1 VFHGADSDR
10 VFVRRKL
17 LPNDRDTVYY
27 VTLASSGRW
36 RVGGTWMP
44 ALSGKS
50 ALVTGASRGIGAAIA
65 KRLAKEGAD
74 VAVTYSSSP
83 ERAQQVVEDIVREGG
98 KALAIKA
105 DAADQAA
112 VRGAVQQSAKEFG
125 KIDILVN
132 NAGVLALGP
141 IADFPAQEFEKAL
154 SVNVRSVFTAI
165 QEALRHMPDGG
176 RIITIGSVNSERMPF
191 EGGSVY
197 ALTKGAV
204 ASFTKGLARDLG
216 ARKITVNNIQP
227 GPVDT
232 EANPASGPFAD
243 TMLGLLAMKRY
254 GHADEIAAMT
264 AYLAGPEAGYI
275 TGASLLIDGGFAA

>member
-1 VFHGADSDR
+1 MS
-10 VFVRRKL
+10 
-17 LPNDRDTVYY
+17 
-27 VTLASSGRW
+27 
-36 RVGGTWMP
+36 
-44 ALSGKS
+44 ALNGKS
-50 ALVTGASRGIGAAIA
+50 AVVTGASRGIGAAIA
-65 KRLAKEGAD
+65 MRLAKEGAD
-74 VAVTYSSSP
+74 VAITYSSSP
-83 ERAQQVVEDIVREGG
+83 DRAQQVVDEIVKAGG
-98 KALAIKA
+98 KAVAIKA
-105 DAADQAA
+105 DAADQTA
-112 VRGAVQQSAKEFG
+112 VRAAVQQAAKEFG

-141 IADFPAQEFEKAL
+141 ITEFAADDFEKAL
-154 SVNVRSVFTAI
+154 SVNVRSVFTAT
-165 QEALRHMPDGG
+165 QEAVRHMPDGG

-191 EGGSVY
+191 QGGSVY

-216 ARKITVNNIQP
+216 ERKITVNNIQP

-243 TMLGLLAMKRY
+243 TLLGLMAVKRY
-254 GHADEIAAMT
+254 GHVDEIAAMT

>member
-1 VFHGADSDR
+1 MA
-10 VFVRRKL
+10 
-17 LPNDRDTVYY
+17 
-27 VTLASSGRW
+27 
-36 RVGGTWMP
+36 
-44 ALSGKS
+44 ALGGKS

-65 KRLAKEGAD
+65 KRLAKEGAA
-74 VAVTYSSSP
+74 VAITYSSSP
-83 ERAQQVVEDIVREGG
+83 ERAQQVVDGIVKEGG

-105 DAADQAA
+105 DSADQTAVRAA
-112 VRGAVQQSAKEFG
+112 VQKTASEFG

-141 IADFPAQEFEKAL
+141 IADFRAEDFEKAL

-165 QEALRHMPDGG
+165 QESLRHMPDGG

-191 EGGSVY
+191 QGGSVY

-216 ARKITVNNIQP
+216 PRNITVNNIQP

-232 EANPASGPFAD
+232 EANPARGPFAD
-243 TMLGLLAMKRY
+243 TMLGLMALKRY
-254 GHADEIAAMT
+254 AHADEVAAMT

>member
-1 VFHGADSDR
+1 MA
-10 VFVRRKL
+10 
-17 LPNDRDTVYY
+17 
-27 VTLASSGRW
+27 
-36 RVGGTWMP
+36 
-44 ALSGKS
+44 ALTGKS
-50 ALVTGASRGIGAAIA
+50 ALITGASRGIGAAIA
-65 KRLAKEGAD
+65 KRLAKDGAE
-74 VAVTYSSSP
+74 VAITYSASP
-83 ERAQQVVEDIVREGG
+83 ERAQQLVDEIVKAGG
-98 KALAIKA
+98 KAVAIKA
-105 DAADQAA
+105 DAADQTA
-112 VRGAVQQSAKEFG
+112 VRTAVQQIAKEFG

-141 IADFPAQEFEKAL
+141 IADFVADDFEKAL
-154 SVNVRSVFTAI
+154 SVNVRSVFTAT
-165 QEALRHMPDGG
+165 QEAVRHMPDGG

-191 EGGSVY
+191 QGGSVY

-216 ARKITVNNIQP
+216 ERKITVNNIQP

-232 EANPASGPFAD
+232 EANPASGPFAE
-243 TMLGLLAMKRY
+243 TMLGLMAVKRY

>member
-1 VFHGADSDR
+1 
-10 VFVRRKL
+10 
-17 LPNDRDTVYY
+17 
-27 VTLASSGRW
+27 
-36 RVGGTWMP
+36 MP
-44 ALSGKS
+44 SLTGKS
-50 ALVTGASRGIGAAIA
+50 ALVTGGSRGIGAAIA
-65 KRLAKEGAD
+65 KRLSKEGAD

-83 ERAQQVVEDIVREGG
+83 ERAQQVVDEMMKDGG
-98 KALAIKA
+98 KALAIRA
-105 DAADQAA
+105 DAADQSA
-112 VRGAVQQSAKEFG
+112 VRTAVQETGKAFG

-141 IADFPAQEFEKAL
+141 IANFPAEDFERAL

-165 QEALRHMPDGG
+165 QESLQYMPDGG

-216 ARKITVNNIQP
+216 GRQITVKNIQP

-232 EANPASGPFAD
+232 EGNPASGPFAE
-243 TMLGLLAMKRY
+243 TMLGLLALKRY
-254 GHADEIAAMT
+254 GRGDEIAAM
-264 AYLAGPEAGYI
+264 AAFLAGPEAGYI

>member
-1 VFHGADSDR
+1 
-10 VFVRRKL
+10 
-17 LPNDRDTVYY
+17 
-27 VTLASSGRW
+27 
-36 RVGGTWMP
+36 MP
-44 ALSGKS
+44 ALTGKS

-74 VAVTYSSSP
+74 VAITYSASS
-83 ERAQQVVEDIVREGG
+83 ERAQQLVQEITGDGG
-98 KALAIKA
+98 RALAIKA
-105 DAADQAA
+105 DAIDQSA
-112 VRGAVQQSAKEFG
+112 VRDAVTTTAKQFG
-125 KIDILVN
+125 KLDILVN
-132 NAGVLALGP
+132 NAGVVSLGS
-141 IADFPAQEFEKAL
+141 IADFSPDDFEKAL

-165 QEALRHMPDGG
+165 QAALPHMPDGG

-191 EGGSVY
+191 QGGSVY

-216 ARKITVNNIQP
+216 ERNITVNNIQP

-243 TMLGLLAMKRY
+243 TLLGLMALKRY

>member
-1 VFHGADSDR
+1 M
-10 VFVRRKL
+10 
-17 LPNDRDTVYY
+17 T
-27 VTLASSGRW
+27 
-36 RVGGTWMP
+36 

-50 ALVTGASRGIGAAIA
+50 ALVTGGSRGIGAAIA

-83 ERAQQVVEDIVREGG
+83 ERAQQIVEDIVKEGNKG
-98 KALAIKA
+98 LAVKA
-105 DAADQAA
+105 DSADQLA
-112 VRGAVQQSAKEFG
+112 VRAAVQQAAKEFG
-125 KIDILVN
+125 KLDILVN

-141 IADFPAQEFEKAL
+141 IADFPAEDFEKAL

-191 EGGSVY
+191 AGGSIY

-243 TMLGLLAMKRY
+243 TMLGLLAVKRY

-264 AYLAGPEAGYI
+264 AYLAGPEAGYV

>member
-1 VFHGADSDR
+1 
-10 VFVRRKL
+10 
-17 LPNDRDTVYY
+17 
-27 VTLASSGRW
+27 
-36 RVGGTWMP
+36 MP
-44 ALSGKS
+44 SLMGKF

-65 KRLAKEGAD
+65 RRLAKEGAQ
-74 VAVTYSSSP
+74 VAITYSSSP
-83 ERAQQVVEDIVREGG
+83 ERAQQVVDGIVKDGG

-105 DAADQAA
+105 DAADQPA
-112 VRGAVQQSAKEFG
+112 VRAAIQQAGKAFG

-132 NAGVLALGP
+132 NAGVLALGA
-141 IADFPAQEFEKAL
+141 IAEFPAEDFEKAL

-165 QEALRHMPDGG
+165 QEVLRHMPDGG

-191 EGGSVY
+191 VGGSVY
-197 ALTKGAV
+197 ALTKGAI

-232 EANPASGPFAD
+232 EANPASGPFAE
-243 TMLGLLAMKRY
+243 TMLGLLALKRY

-264 AYLAGPEAGYI
+264 AYLAGPEAAYI

>member
-1 VFHGADSDR
+1 
-10 VFVRRKL
+10 
-17 LPNDRDTVYY
+17 
-27 VTLASSGRW
+27 
-36 RVGGTWMP
+36 MP

-83 ERAQQVVEDIVREGG
+83 ERAQQVVEDIVTEGG

-105 DAADQAA
+105 DGADQAA
-112 VRGAVQQSAKEFG
+112 VRAAVQQSAKEFG

-165 QEALRHMPDGG
+165 QEVLRHMPDGG

-243 TMLGLLAMKRY
+243 TMMGLLAIKRY

>member
-1 VFHGADSDR
+1 MA
-10 VFVRRKL
+10 
-17 LPNDRDTVYY
+17 
-27 VTLASSGRW
+27 
-36 RVGGTWMP
+36 

-50 ALVTGASRGIGAAIA
+50 ALVTGGSRGIGAAIA
-65 KRLAKEGAD
+65 MRLAKEGAD
-74 VAVTYSSSP
+74 VAITYSSSP
-83 ERAQQVVEDIVREGG
+83 ERAQQVVGDIVKAGG
-98 KALAIKA
+98 KAIAIEA

-112 VRGAVQQSAKEFG
+112 VQAGVQQAAKEFG
-125 KIDILVN
+125 KLDILVN
-132 NAGVLALGP
+132 NAGLLALGL
-141 IADFPAQEFEKAL
+141 ITEISATDFEKAL

-165 QEALRHMPDGG
+165 QEAVRHMPDGG
-176 RIITIGSVNSERMPF
+176 RIITIGSVNSDRMPF
-191 EGGSVY
+191 KGGSVY

-216 ARKITVNNIQP
+216 ERKITVNNIQP

-243 TMLGLLAMKRY
+243 TMLGLMALKRY
-254 GHADEIAAMT
+254 GHADEVAAMV